1 MSISQTFG
9 CRVFND
15 TVMCKRLSRDVYTAL
30 QQTISEGRTLDA
42 SLAAPIAA
50 AMKDWAIENGCTHFT
65 HWFQPLTGIT
75 AEKHES
81 FLSLSSEGHVM
92 MEFSAKELIRGES
105 DASSFPSGGL
115 RETFE
120 ARGYTAWDP
129 TSYAFIKDNTL
140 CIPTVFCSFSGESL
154 DKKTPLLRSMDAID
168 REARRVLSALG
179 DHTTRRVTP
188 CVGAEQEYFLIPHN
202 LYEQRE
208 DLLFT
213 GRTLFGAKPSKGQ
226 SLEYHYSGSI
236 APAVKAFMSDLDKEL
251 WKLGVF
257 AKTEHNE
264 AAPSQHELA
273 PIYSSANTATDQNQ
287 LIMELMKKTAEKHGF
302 TCLLHE
308 KPFAYIN
315 GSGKHNN
322 WSLCTDQGR
331 NLFAPSGEPE
341 NDRHFLLFIAAV
353 IKAVDEYQDLLRAS
367 TASISND
374 CRLGANEAP
383 TAILSLYLGSA
394 LEEIF
399 ETRLAHGT
407 YGKKKK
413 DYMQT
418 GVNAVPLF
426 AKDTEDRNRTSP
438 IAFTG
443 NKFEFRM
450 PGASQSIAGPNVML
464 NTVVAEELA
473 GFADVLEQ
481 AEDMDAATDRLI
493 NDTYRAHRRIVFNG
507 NNYSEEWVTEA
518 GKRGLPNLRTTPD
531 ALPALVAEKN
541 VRLFEKHRI
550 YTRAEL
556 QSRCEISL
564 MTYQKSVGI
573 EARTMV
579 DMAQR
584 QILPAVMRYA
594 RELADTAAAKH
605 LALSLLRTPVPEE
618 KILRNLCTL
627 QQTLYNETES
637 LKDKLDRRKC
647 STQQEKADYARDVLL
662 PAMAKVR
669 SAADALEQIT
679 DASLWPIPSYTQLLF
694 H

>member
-236 APAVKAFMSDLDKEL
+236 APAVKAFMSDLDEEL
-251 WKLGVF
+251 WKLGIY

-273 PIYSSANTATDQNQ
+273 PV
-287 LIMELMKKTAEKHGF
+287 F
-302 TCLLHE
+302 TEVNIARTCPHLFLRQYGNRSE
-308 KPFAYIN
+308 PADYGADEEN
-315 GSGKHNN
+315 RGK
-322 WSLCTDQGR
+322 
-331 NLFAPSGEPE
+331 
-341 NDRHFLLFIAAV
+341 
-353 IKAVDEYQDLLRAS
+353 
-367 TASISND
+367 
-374 CRLGANEAP
+374 
-383 TAILSLYLGSA
+383 
-394 LEEIF
+394 
-399 ETRLAHGT
+399 TRLH
-407 YGKKKK
+407 
-413 DYMQT
+413 
-418 GVNAVPLF
+418 L
-426 AKDTEDRNRTSP
+426 S
-438 IAFTG
+438 
-443 NKFEFRM
+443 
-450 PGASQSIAGPNVML
+450 ASRETL
-464 NTVVAEELA
+464 CL
-473 GFADVLEQ
+473 
-481 AEDMDAATDRLI
+481 
-493 NDTYRAHRRIVFNG
+493 
-507 NNYSEEWVTEA
+507 
-518 GKRGLPNLRTTPD
+518 
-531 ALPALVAEKN
+531 
-541 VRLFEKHRI
+541 
-550 YTRAEL
+550 
-556 QSRCEISL
+556 
-564 MTYQKSVGI
+564 YQ
-573 EARTMV
+573 R
-579 DMAQR
+579 
-584 QILPAVMRYA
+584 
-594 RELADTAAAKH
+594 
-605 LALSLLRTPVPEE
+605 
-618 KILRNLCTL
+618 
-627 QQTLYNETES
+627 
-637 LKDKLDRRKC
+637 
-647 STQQEKADYARDVLL
+647 
-662 PAMAKVR
+662 
-669 SAADALEQIT
+669 
-679 DASLWPIPSYTQLLF
+679 
-694 H
+694 